1 MFMGFIVEKV
11 KKVWYNQKDVKF
23 TKGKINMKNSKK
35 IIIILSIILVTS
47 VFLNIV
53 QLLYIKQIETDV
65 ITLEHRYEELLEELK

>member
-1 MFMGFIVEKV
+1 MGTVGKSDGFIVEKV

-23 TKGKINMKNSKK
+23 TKGKTNMKNSKK

-53 QLLYIKQIETDV
+53 QLLYINK
-65 ITLEHRYEELLEELK
+65 